1 MGQAGPKSRSISRRR
16 TSLADRAGAPGE
28 AAMPVAGR
36 VVVQCGW
43 VIVEEIDVELELR
56 DRVVVIT
63 GASKGI
69 GLACAIAF
77 AREGAKVIG
86 ISRDPANLAAALHE
100 LESIGL
106 SMVVQRADLKDSNAA
121 QRVMERI
128 DNDHGAIDVLV
139 NCAGAARRAPP
150 DELDAAAVHATM
162 QAKYFSYMHAI
173 DPVIRRMGVRG
184 AGSIVNVIGPGG
196 RQANP
201 QHIGGGAAN
210 AALML
215 ATVGYANAYARKG
228 VRVNAINPGITHTG
242 RVDEGLDAAVR
253 ASGKPREA
261 LLATQIAGIPL
272 GRMAEPAE
280 IADVAVFLASARA
293 SYVTG
298 AIIPMDGGR
307 TSTI

>member
-1 MGQAGPKSRSISRRR
+1 MQMDLG
-16 TSLADRAGAPGE
+16 L
-28 AAMPVAGR
+28 
-36 VVVQCGW
+36 
-43 VIVEEIDVELELR
+43 L
-56 DRVVVIT
+56 DRVVVVT

-77 AREGAKVIG
+77 AREGAKVVG
-86 ISRDPANLAAALHE
+86 VSRDPANLRAAQQQ
-100 LESIGL
+100 LESLGL
-106 SMVVQRADLKDSNAA
+106 TMALQSADLKDSVTA
-121 QRVMERI
+121 QQVMERI
-128 DNDHGAIDVLV
+128 EDGHGPVDVLV

-150 DELDAAAVHATM
+150 DELDAAAMHAAM

-173 DPVIRRMGVRG
+173 DPVIRRMGARG
-184 AGSIVNVIGPGG
+184 SGSIVNVIGQGG

-215 ATVGYANAYARKG
+215 ATVGYANAYAGKG
-228 VRVNAINPGITHTG
+228 VRVNAINPGITRTG
-242 RVDEGLDAAVR
+242 RVDEGLEAAVR
-253 ASGKPREA
+253 ASGRPREE
-261 LLATQIAGIPL
+261 LLAAQLAGIPL

-298 AIIPMDGGR
+298 AIIPMDGGK